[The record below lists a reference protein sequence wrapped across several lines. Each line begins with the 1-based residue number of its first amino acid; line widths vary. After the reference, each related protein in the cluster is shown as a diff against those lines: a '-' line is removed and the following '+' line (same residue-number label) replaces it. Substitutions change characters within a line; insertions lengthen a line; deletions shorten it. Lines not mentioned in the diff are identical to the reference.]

1 MPIYNGEG
9 QILVKAGDSISKY
22 HMSIFGSYGD
32 KKSWEKAFGRPPL
45 KGATKAR
52 GIEDFNRIDTG
63 ETILYLPVW
72 NKKHGPGIVIPVPA
86 SGPLTQEELDMLISR
101 LNFEVG
107 FSANIAEKYAYRLA
121 KMKLGGED
129 AVTGIELV
137 EAAVKYMKYAKNA
150 YDTVRL
156 GARLPADLAKA
167 VEPFTFLGIAT
178 SAASWFAAWINAR
191 KMGLK
196 YVTLRAT
203 AYGMTSFAYG
213 DPPPAYPQSLRR
225 NHSAGPIVDPTLTVA
240 DFAREWDA
248 AVANARQGLRNLAP
262 IKNTTKPCIQT
273 SLVFTA
279 SNAKELCKLGMAHM
293 ERKYLSESNLPFL
306 PPIVRDSVH
315 MAFWSPEPD
324 YPN

>member
-1 MPIYNGEG
+1 MPIYNDAGE
-9 QILVKAGDSISKY
+9 IKVKSGDSISKY
-22 HMSIFGSYGD
+22 HMTLFGFYGTETNW
-32 KKSWEKAFGRPPL
+32 KVFGRPPVAEGTL
-45 KGATKAR
+45 PREITNYHE
-52 GIEDFNRIDTG
+52 IYTG
-63 ETILYLPVW
+63 ETILYIPQW
-72 NKKHGPGIVIPVPA
+72 RQRKRPIVIPVPA
-86 SGPLTQEELDMLISR
+86 SGPLNQAELDMLISR

-107 FSANIAEKYAYRLA
+107 FSANLAEKYAYRLA
-121 KMKLGGED
+121 KVAVGGENS
-129 AVTGIELV
+129 VRGIELV
-137 EAAVKYMKYAKNA
+137 EAAVKYMMYAKNA
-150 YDTVRL
+150 YDTVKL
-156 GARLPADLAKA
+156 GVRLPADLAKA

-196 YVTLRAT
+196 YITLRGT

-240 DFAREWDA
+240 DFTREWDA
-248 AVANARQGLRNLAP
+248 AVANARQGLRNIAP

-279 SNAKELCKLGMAHM
+279 SNAKELCKLAMTHM